1 MKKQLLL
8 RLVGM
13 KNVLILILV
22 SFTILCHGQSDYV
35 IMHALPESINS
46 INHEELGR
54 WNVDGN
60 SLVFTRISDKR
71 VGLFEA
77 RFTPSNELVS
87 VEAFKIDTIY
97 NGGGHTISPDG
108 KNLVFTLCNR
118 RDNMGGCDLYI
129 SQLKNGVWTSPKNL
143 GPTVNSSVWD
153 GQPVFGFDG
162 TSIFFVSAR
171 PGGYGGGDIWMSREL
186 SPGNWSPAINVG
198 PGINTA
204 NNEGSPY
211 IHFDGHTIYFM
222 RDGTGGK
229 GGFDL
234 YIARLGA
241 DGQWGQAE
249 NMGGAINT
257 NADEGGLA
265 IHPDGKTALITRA
278 TKERKNDL
286 FTFQLPEKFR
296 AAPLQA
302 LHVVVKDFETLQ
314 PLHARLEIYEVEKF
328 DTTRLS
334 QWADEKGKISTSIQ
348 KNKSYGMIADV
359 DGYMPYSKNLEA
371 DTSSV
376 RELEIKMIP
385 IGASMDK
392 VLVMQNVFFETGS
405 AALLPGSD
413 PELKKLLFTLKKNTN
428 MKIEIRGH
436 TDNVGSET
444 SNQVLSEARAKSV
457 FTYLTS
463 NGIDPSRL
471 IYKGFGETQPIG
483 DNGTPE
489 GRKQNR
495 RTEFKI
501 ISN

>member
-1 MKKQLLL
+1 
-8 RLVGM
+8 
-13 KNVLILILV
+13 
-22 SFTILCHGQSDYV
+22 
-35 IMHALPESINS
+35 MHPLPEPINTVF
-46 INHEELGR
+46 HEELGR

-60 SLVFTRISDKR
+60 SLVFTRLSDTR
-71 VGLFEA
+71 IGLHVA
-77 RFTPSNELVS
+77 HFTTSKELLS
-87 VEAFKIDTIY
+87 VDAFDMDTIY

-108 KNLVFTLCNR
+108 KSLVFTLCNG
-118 RDNMGGCDLYI
+118 RDNRGQCDLYI
-129 SQLKNGVWTSPKNL
+129 TQLKNGVWDSPKKL
-143 GPTVNSSVWD
+143 GPTVNSPSWD

-162 TSIFFVSAR
+162 SSIFFVSVR
-171 PGGYGGGDIWMSREL
+171 PGGFGGGDIWMSREL
-186 SPGNWSPAINVG
+186 SPGNWSEAVNVG

-211 IHFDGHTIYFM
+211 IHFDGHTMYFM
-222 RDGTGGK
+222 RDGFNGK

-241 DGQWGQAE
+241 DGQWGIAE

-257 NADEGGLA
+257 AADEGGLA

-302 LHVVVKDFETLQ
+302 LHVIVQDDQNLQ
-314 PLHARLEIYEVEKF
+314 PLKARLEIYEVEKF

-334 QWADEKGKISTSIQ
+334 QWSDEKGKISTSIQ
-348 KNKSYGMIADV
+348 KNKSYGLIADAE
-359 DGYMPYSKNLEA
+359 GYLPYSENLAA
-371 DTSSV
+371 DSSSV
-376 RELEIKMIP
+376 RELVIRMISVSS
-385 IGASMDK
+385 AKNK
-392 VLVMQNVFFETGS
+392 VMVMQNVFFESGS

-413 PELKKLLFTLKKNTN
+413 PELKKLLTTMQKIAD

-436 TDNVGSET
+436 TDNVGT
-444 SNQVLSEARAKSV
+444 DASNQQLSEARAKAV
-457 FTYLTS
+457 YTFLIS

-471 IYKGFGETQPIG
+471 TYQGFGETQPKA
-483 DNGTPE
+483 DNATGE